1 MIWTVILKNGDNF
14 VVHGSSFDR
23 NTEVR
28 KSLTGRK
35 LGEDAVAGIVQGNH
49 PVEPYRSALHPTETY
64 SSQFK
69 AALTAPNLD
78 GGFTDSVMD
87 EVLANPK
94 TDGSPVDEHGRP
106 FNDPSEW

>member
-35 LGEDAVAGIVQGNH
+35 VGEDAVAGIVQGNH
-49 PVEPYRSALHPTETY
+49 RVEQYNSVLSASKSENYSQQFRSALAVPEME
-64 SSQFK
+64 
-69 AALTAPNLD
+69 AVV
-78 GGFTDSVMD
+78 TDD
-87 EVLANPK
+87 IFIEPK
-94 TDGSPVDEHGRP
+94 HDGSPVDEHGRP